1 MRKSLYRLS
10 LGAAAMLVLSL
21 PALAQ
26 IPEGV
31 PENIRF
37 RIGGIFASFSTEIHA
52 HRPNAPG
59 SSIDFTSEGLTDDHK
74 NTFRGEGYWNFA
86 GRSYIDFGY
95 VDFKLEGEKSITR
108 DFTFNG
114 NVYKAGA
121 QVSGETKTQ
130 Y

>member
-37 RIGGIFASFSTEIHA
+37 RIGGIFASFSTEIQASREGH
-52 HRPNAPG
+52 PG
-59 SSIDFTSEGLTDDHK
+59 TGINFTSEGLTDDHK
-74 NTFRGEGYWNFA
+74 NTFRGEGYWNFL
-86 GRSYIDFGY
+86 GSSYLDFGY
-95 VDFKLEGEKSITR
+95 VDFRLEGSTSKHRE
-108 DFTFNG
+108 FVFNG
-114 NVYKAGA
+114 NTY
-121 QVSGETKTQ
+121 Q
-130 Y
+130 